1 MKERLRGGRVGWGHG
16 SGEWTNVIVVHF
28 TNPDKGW
35 QGETDQF
42 AILWAAALATKAG
55 HESKHIK

>member
-1 MKERLRGGRVGWGHG
+1 MSERKTQGGLMEAQI
-16 SGEWTNVIVVHF
+16 GEWANVIVVHF

>member
-1 MKERLRGGRVGWGHG
+1 MGAEKRGVVRTRFE
-16 SGEWTNVIVVHF
+16 EWVNVIVVHF
-28 TNPDKGW
+28 TNPDKEW

-42 AILWAAALATKAG
+42 AISWAAALATKAG